1 MFNEPHDLFHE
12 FPEYQGKIQSL
23 QSEDSRF
30 AELFN
35 EYHRIDQEVH
45 RIMVELETPSDL
57 YIETLKKN
65 RVYLKD
71 KLYAILHQI
80 NS

>member
-12 FPEYQGKIQSL
+12 FPEYQDKIQVLKS
-23 QSEDSRF
+23 QNSQF

-45 RIMVELETPSDL
+45 RIMVEIETPCDL
-57 YIETLKKN
+57 YTEALKKN
-65 RVYLKD
+65 RVHLKD
-71 KLYAILHQI
+71 KLYAILQTH
-80 NS
+80 S